1 MKRLL
6 AIVLLLSI
14 LTIIPFSNGTAYAQ
28 EGPTINAESAILIDA
43 ESGQVL
49 FAHNADKRW
58 YPASTTKV
66 MTLALALEAVRE
78 GKVQLTDIVR
88 ASENACSLGGSQVW
102 LDPRDQFTLKEML
115 IAIAVG
121 SANDASVAVAEH
133 IAGTEE
139 EFVKLMNEKAKELGC
154 TNTNFVNS
162 HGLHDD
168 NHYTSAADLAKIARY
183 ALSFPEILEYTSI
196 KHYNFREEP
205 KPLILHNTNK
215 MLWHYPGTDG
225 LKTGTT
231 SIAKRNLVSTVKRD
245 NLRLIAV
252 VMGVDQPKG
261 HFTESI
267 KLYNWA
273 FANFGYKQ
281 FFDKGQVVGQT
292 KVSKGKV
299 EAIPLVAAQKIGALT
314 DKNKK
319 SKIEMAANI
328 PDYIEAPVKKG
339 QKVGEVTIKK
349 DGKVINTVDLL
360 AKEDVAKADFW
371 QLMQRTV
378 KKVIGY

>member
-1 MKRLL
+1 MKKFLVFV
-6 AIVLLLSI
+6 ILLSHI
-14 LTIIPFSNGTAYAQ
+14 TFVPFGVNGAYAQ
-28 EGPTINAESAILIDA
+28 EGPRLNAESAILIDA

-49 FAHNADKRW
+49 YAQDPDKRW

-66 MTLALALEAVRE
+66 MTMALALEAVRE
-78 GKVQLTDIVR
+78 GKVKLSDMVQ

-102 LDPRDQFTLKEML
+102 LDPREQFTLEEML

-121 SANDASVAVAEH
+121 SANDCSVAVAEH

-139 EFVKLMNEKAKELGC
+139 EFVRLMNEKAKELGC
-154 TNTNFVNS
+154 TNTNFVNT

-196 KHYNFREEP
+196 KHYNFRQEP

-215 MLWHYPGTDG
+215 MLWTYPGTDG

-231 SIAKRNLVSTVKRD
+231 SIAKRNLVSTVLRD

-252 VMGVDQPKG
+252 VMGVDEPRG

-292 KVSKGKV
+292 RVSKGKV
-299 EAIPLVAAQKIGALT
+299 EAIPLVAAQKIGAIVN
-314 DKNKK
+314 KNQD
-319 SKIEMAANI
+319 SNIETVAHI
-328 PDYIEAPVKKG
+328 PDFIEAPVKRG
-339 QKVGEVTIKK
+339 QKVGEISIIQN
-349 DGKVINTVDLL
+349 GKIVNTVDLL
-360 AKEDVAKADFW
+360 AKEDVEKANFW
-371 QLMQRTV
+371 QLMERTF
-378 KKVIGY
+378 KKVVGY